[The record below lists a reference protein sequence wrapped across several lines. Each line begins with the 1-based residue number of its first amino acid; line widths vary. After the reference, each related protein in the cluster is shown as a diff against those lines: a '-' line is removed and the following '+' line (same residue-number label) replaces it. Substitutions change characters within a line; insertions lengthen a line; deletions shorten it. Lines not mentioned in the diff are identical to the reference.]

1 MKILD
6 FLNKKA
12 IIPKLMSRNK
22 KEVLEELTIP
32 AAELCSIDK
41 DILVQAL
48 MEREQLGSTGYE
60 NGVGFPHTKLKN
72 LDSTVLGF
80 GISKKGVD
88 FESIDELPTHIFF
101 LLLTPENSAGTHLK
115 LLATISK
122 LLKNELV
129 RQQLMTAENRE
140 EILSII
146 QKADEDNE

>member
-1 MKILD
+1 MNILD
-6 FLNKKA
+6 FLNKEA
-12 IIPKLMSRNK
+12 IISELESRSK

-32 AAELCSIDK
+32 LVDLSGIDK

-80 GISKKGVD
+80 GLSKKGVD
-88 FESIDELPTHIFF
+88 FDSIDGLPTHIFF
-101 LLLTPENSAGTHLK
+101 LLLTPENSAGVHLK

-122 LLKNELV
+122 FLKDELV
-129 RQQLMTAENRE
+129 RKQLIEADSRE
-140 EILSII
+140 AILSII
-146 QKADEDNE
+146 GKADENNN